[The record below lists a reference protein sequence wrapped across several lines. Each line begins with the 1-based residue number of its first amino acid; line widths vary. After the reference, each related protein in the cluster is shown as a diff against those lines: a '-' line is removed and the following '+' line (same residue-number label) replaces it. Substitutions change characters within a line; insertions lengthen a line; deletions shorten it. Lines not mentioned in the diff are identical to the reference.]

1 MSDDHIDLTFGQLL
15 QAAIDPRR
23 AAALHVAPSV
33 LQLPA
38 QGAIVALPTFSQH
51 AISADDPASGVS
63 ESVGVPTWLTGPDT
77 APFTSRM
84 RFVPVT
90 SKEGTVPFGKNLPQA
105 AVTSEHG
112 SSPFTQ
118 GVDPALGESPYEL
131 KYIEARTSISNL
143 TILQSEPGT
152 LESVESA
159 LRDASR
165 DVLIGQLLT
174 GEGGSIGATK
184 QFQGLETLTLHADNQ
199 DTYVA
204 NMTIDSQRIKSAEQ
218 TLEDGGARRGDLVWI
233 FGGTL
238 HAAIE
243 SAVLDPGSGEFL
255 SNDGRMFSDVDSVRS
270 SALDADTGILLD
282 VRAALVLPTSAEN
295 QLYVN
300 RVSKPGTSLLTM
312 RTHVGEV
319 WLRPSL
325 VYRITAA

>member
-33 LQLPA
+33 LQLPP

-51 AISADDPASGVS
+51 AISADDPAGGVS
-63 ESVGVPTWLTGPDT
+63 ESVGVPTWLSGPDT
-77 APFTSRM
+77 APFTSRL

-112 SSPFTQ
+112 TSPFAEGT
-118 GVDPALGESPYEL
+118 DPALGESAYEL

-165 DVLIGQLLT
+165 DVLVNQLLT
-174 GEGGSIGATK
+174 GGGGSIGATK
-184 QFQGLETLTLHADNQ
+184 QFQGLESLVLASDNL

-204 NMTIDSQRIKSAEQ
+204 NVSITSQTIKGAEQ

-233 FGGTL
+233 VGATL

-243 SAVLDPGSGEFL
+243 SSVLDPGSGEFL
-255 SNDGRMFSDVDSVRS
+255 SNNGRMFSGPPTREIVRAGRRHRHFARRS
-270 SALDADTGILLD
+270 RRVGVADKRRKSAL
-282 VRAALVLPTSAEN
+282 RE
-295 QLYVN
+295 
-300 RVSKPGTSLLTM
+300 
-312 RTHVGEV
+312 
-319 WLRPSL
+319 
-325 VYRITAA
+325 